1 MQGREDAAAAQL
13 IADARALEA
22 AGAGLIVLEMVP
34 ATLAKA
40 VTDALTIPTI
50 GIGAGADCS
59 GQVLVLYDLLGPLPA
74 RAQIL
79 QKLSR
84 RRRRHRIGRARLRR
98 RSQRRQL
105 PRCRTRVLMQVL
117 HTVAELRAALAGQ
130 TGTAFVPTM
139 GNLHAGH
146 VSLVELA
153 RQHGQPVVASIFVN
167 PLQFGVGEDFERYPR
182 TLDADCAK
190 LATAGCDIVFA
201 PAVSELYPVPQT
213 FTVQPSASLTQDLD
227 GAFRPGHF
235 SGVATVVLKLFNLV
249 QPRVAVFG
257 KKDFQ
262 QWLVIRELV
271 RQFNLPI
278 EIIAG
283 DTLRE
288 ADGLAMSSRNG
299 YLDASERIQATLLQ
313 RELAAI
319 RASVSQASV
328 ILQACRPRPAAT

>member
-1 MQGREDAAAAQL
+1 
-13 IADARALEA
+13 
-22 AGAGLIVLEMVP
+22 
-34 ATLAKA
+34 
-40 VTDALTIPTI
+40 
-50 GIGAGADCS
+50 
-59 GQVLVLYDLLGPLPA
+59 
-74 RAQIL
+74 
-79 QKLSR
+79 
-84 RRRRHRIGRARLRR
+84 
-98 RSQRRQL
+98 
-105 PRCRTRVLMQVL
+105 MQVL
-117 HTVAELRAALAGQ
+117 HTVAALRAALAGQ

-146 VSLVELA
+146 MSLVELA

-182 TLDADCAK
+182 TLEADCAE
-190 LATAGCDIVFA
+190 LATAGCDIAFA
-201 PAVSELYPVPQT
+201 PAVNELYPVPQT

-235 SGVATVVLKLFNLV
+235 SGVATVVLKLFHLV

-257 KKDFQ
+257 KKDYQ
-262 QWLVIRELV
+262 QLLVIRELV

-278 EIIAG
+278 EVVAG

-299 YLDASERIQATLLQ
+299 YLDASERIQAPLLQ

-319 RASVSQASV
+319 RAATQSGKRDFETLTATACRHLKMAGWRVDYVELRDAMN
-328 ILQACRPRPAAT
+328 LQAPTPESTQLVVLGAAWLGKTRLIDNLDFGLPG